1 MSLFGWIFYVVLGII
16 IYFGVEL
23 INKKYSISKF
33 DKIIFSIIFMML
45 VSGLCFKYAIRYTD
59 NIFLIFVFM
68 MVTDIIYNTYV
79 VDRDFFDKNENNL
92 LYYIVLVVVG
102 FFVNQEF
109 INDVDTV
116 FLTGSDLRIILWLLV
131 IVFIYNFSKSKNIFS
146 NESEVKQ
153 KYMSVNSVLSS
164 YAKLKY
170 LYFDDCNKDNKDI
183 SNILY
188 AIMIY
193 ENHKR
198 SKLLRSYDNL
208 LFKINGGR
216 AKLGIMQVDTKKF
229 ISDSESIDIAYKKV
243 FKIYNK
249 RKTKDIT
256 KIINDYYGYDN
267 LHVKYIF
274 DIIKKF

>member
-1 MSLFGWIFYVVLGII
+1 MSLLGWIFYVILGIV

-23 INKKYSISKF
+23 INKKYNISKF

-45 VSGLCFKYAIRYTD
+45 ISGLCFKYAIRYTD

-92 LYYIVLVVVG
+92 LYYIVLVIVG

-116 FLTGSDLRIILWLLV
+116 FLTGSDLRIVLWLLV

-146 NESEVKQ
+146 NEVEVKD
-153 KYMSVNSVLSS
+153 KYMSINSVLSS

-208 LFKINGGR
+208 LFKLNGGK

-243 FKIYNK
+243 LKIYNK
-249 RKTKDIT
+249 RKTKDIS
-256 KIINDYYGYDN
+256 KIINDYYGFDN